1 MWAQPFQV
9 LGPTECIN
17 CHDHETEKTWWQK
30 EDGPLPLGHINAL
43 NQMENLKTS
52 DFAKAVGLADPY
64 DSNGDCVRCH
74 ATVYKGE
81 AYNGVSCESCHG
93 PGSGYLE
100 VHQEEDSRARSTALG
115 LNPVFGDVNAWVDAC
130 LGCHLM
136 DDARLIAAGHPSGA
150 EFVLEEKFAIV
161 GQHWETDYDR
171 GAVAAA
177 SRLAVERVLARR
189 QETAAAVEA
198 AAAEQAAAATAAAER
213 AAEEAAAAERVAD
226 AAAAAE
232 RAAAVAAAAERAVV
246 EAEAA
251 RMAAEETAAVERAIA
266 ERAVAARAAAAREA
280 AERAAAARAVA
291 RASAPSNGLPTGSS
305 AVRAPAP
312 VVDEAGSPLPGL
324 DIAPLLP
331 LTSSELVAA
340 VQGRLITLLD
350 SLLRRG
356 GRTPVR
362 VTPPESET
370 DYESGDAELLALQ
383 EAALKLALEA
393 LGTAPG
399 QAPVQA
405 DEAPESPPE
414 EPR

>member
-17 CHDHETEKTWWQK
+17 CHDHEAEKTWWQK
-30 EDGPLPLGHINAL
+30 EDGPPPLGHINAL

-52 DFAKAVGLADPY
+52 NFAKAVGLADPY

-232 RAAAVAAAAERAVV
+232 RAAAVAAAAERA
-246 EAEAA
+246 
-251 RMAAEETAAVERAIA
+251 
-266 ERAVAARAAAAREA
+266 AAAREA

>member
-1 MWAQPFQV
+1 M
-9 LGPTECIN
+9 
-17 CHDHETEKTWWQK
+17 
-30 EDGPLPLGHINAL
+30 
-43 NQMENLKTS
+43 
-52 DFAKAVGLADPY
+52 
-64 DSNGDCVRCH
+64 
-74 ATVYKGE
+74 
-81 AYNGVSCESCHG
+81 
-93 PGSGYLE
+93 
-100 VHQEEDSRARSTALG
+100 G

-232 RAAAVAAAAERAVV
+232 RAAAVAA
-246 EAEAA
+246 
-251 RMAAEETAAVERAIA
+251 
-266 ERAVAARAAAAREA
+266 A

>member
-1 MWAQPFQV
+1 M
-9 LGPTECIN
+9 
-17 CHDHETEKTWWQK
+17 
-30 EDGPLPLGHINAL
+30 
-43 NQMENLKTS
+43 
-52 DFAKAVGLADPY
+52 
-64 DSNGDCVRCH
+64 
-74 ATVYKGE
+74 
-81 AYNGVSCESCHG
+81 
-93 PGSGYLE
+93 
-100 VHQEEDSRARSTALG
+100 
-115 LNPVFGDVNAWVDAC
+115 FGDVNAWVDAC

-198 AAAEQAAAATAAAER
+198 AAAER

-232 RAAAVAAAAERAVV
+232 RAAAVAAAAERAAADAAAAVGAAREAEETAAAERAVV

-266 ERAVAARAAAAREA
+266 ERAVAERAAAAREA